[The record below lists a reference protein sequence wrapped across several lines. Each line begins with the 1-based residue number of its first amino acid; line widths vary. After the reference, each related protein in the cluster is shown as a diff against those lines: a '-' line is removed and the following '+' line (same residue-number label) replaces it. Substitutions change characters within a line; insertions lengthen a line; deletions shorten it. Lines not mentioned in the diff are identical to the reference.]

1 LKKEIVTKNQDQD
14 RKEKEDNQDLNLHNK
29 IKEEI
34 NKYLKIEEIERNKKS
49 RKKRKSKRSESM
61 IGKEVQVLN
70 HMIRGIEGIDQE
82 VEASIK
88 KVKINIINDVNIN
101 S

>member
-1 LKKEIVTKNQDQD
+1 
-14 RKEKEDNQDLNLHNK
+14 
-29 IKEEI
+29 
-34 NKYLKIEEIERNKKS
+34 
-49 RKKRKSKRSESM
+49 M

-88 KVKINIINDVNIN
+88 KVNINIINDVNIN

>member
-1 LKKEIVTKNQDQD
+1 
-14 RKEKEDNQDLNLHNK
+14 
-29 IKEEI
+29 
-34 NKYLKIEEIERNKKS
+34 
-49 RKKRKSKRSESM
+49 M

>member
-1 LKKEIVTKNQDQD
+1 LKKVSVTKNQDQD

>member
-1 LKKEIVTKNQDQD
+1 MKKVSVTKNQDQD